1 MAISIIEGYIIFGGP
16 EFLNR
21 HASSLVKL
29 LDGIVGNVNDKGL
42 LSLFPVIDILI
53 QVNTPA
59 HLSFKIFFPDILLL
73 RVYLTSINI
82 LFFIQETVN
91 FIC

>member
-1 MAISIIEGYIIFGGP
+1 MGVSIIEGYIIFGGP

-53 QVNTPA
+53 QVNTPG
-59 HLSFKIFFPDILLL
+59 HLLLNFFFPDIFLLL
-73 RVYLTSINI
+73 
-82 LFFIQETVN
+82 
-91 FIC
+91 